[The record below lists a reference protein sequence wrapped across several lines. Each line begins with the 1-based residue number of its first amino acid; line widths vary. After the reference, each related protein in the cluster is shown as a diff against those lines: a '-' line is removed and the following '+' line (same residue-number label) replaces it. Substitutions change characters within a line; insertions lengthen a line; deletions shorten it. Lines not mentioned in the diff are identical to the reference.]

1 MIGFYTAI
9 KIFLLSQE
17 RETICFCSLIS
28 FIVGKS
34 KRPKLLAEYITFS
47 MIKINRQSDLL
58 SKFAERVVLS
68 SKEDY
73 ESLIKGIE
81 KINDEM

>member
-1 MIGFYTAI
+1 LIGFYTAI

>member
-1 MIGFYTAI
+1 MIGFYAAI

-58 SKFAERVVLS
+58 SKFAERVVLT

-73 ESLIKGIE
+73 EPVIKGIE